1 MRMSVET
8 LIDAPPHVVFAVLA
22 DIPAWPSVI
31 SAIAEVGLLTPGP
44 VAVGTRFRETR
55 EMFGRKATEEMTV
68 AEIEPPRRLVLTAFN
83 HGTAYRGEHLL
94 AAEGTGTRVTL
105 AFEGRPITLEAR
117 LLMPLGLL
125 FAGTVRRLLAS
136 DLADLGREAERRH
149 RDGAPRSG

>member
-8 LIDAPPHVVFAVLA
+8 LIDAPPHGVFAILA
-22 DIPAWPSVI
+22 DLHAWPSVI
-31 SAIAEVGLLTPGP
+31 SAIAGGHAPRRA

-68 AEIEPPRRLVLTAFN
+68 AEIEPPRRLILTAFN
-83 HGTAYRGEHLL
+83 HGTAYRVEHLL

-105 AFEGRPITLEAR
+105 AFEGRPVATPRRGCCCR
-117 LLMPLGLL
+117 LACS
-125 FAGTVRRLLAS
+125 FRGTVRRQLAS

-149 RDGAPRSG
+149 RDGAPRSA